1 MVRALVVE
9 DNAGIREV
17 VADLLSR
24 RGHDVV
30 AYQSSEDALASTDSE
45 SFPIAVLDWGLPGM
59 SGLDLCR
66 RLRERPGGEASVIL
80 VLTGHADLD
89 DIDDVVAAGA
99 SDYLTKPFRLEWLE
113 ARIALAERQVAV
125 LAERAEASEALRRS
139 EARFR
144 SLVQN
149 SGDVISVVNREGVR
163 VWISPSVERVLGYP
177 AESMIGVNLLSD
189 PIRSRDDQERL
200 NLLFAD
206 ALAHPRQ
213 PVRAVVTS
221 RAADGT
227 ARTFELIATNLLDDP
242 DVQGVVLNARDIT
255 DRLRVEEQLEETE
268 LRFRT
273 LIEQIPAVTYLM
285 QADGDH
291 RILYISPQMEQM
303 LGYPVS
309 RSLENPRF
317 WWEIMHPDDVERIA
331 AEEALIYQGRKP
343 YCLEYRQR
351 RPDGSYIWVRD
362 EAVLVRDAQ
371 GRPLYWQGIIF
382 DITEQRATADALRES
397 ERLHREFREAAER
410 RARELQL
417 LHEVRTAIAREMD
430 VPTVIQSVVE
440 AVAQAFG
447 YNLVSVYLR
456 EGDEL
461 VLQHQVGYPR
471 VIERIPL
478 DAGIIGR
485 VVRTGQPVFLPHGP
499 DDPAFLAAFEG
510 VVSEVCVPLHD
521 DGRVVGVLNLES
533 TEPGRL
539 TEDDL
544 RLMTALAEHV
554 DAAIQRA
561 RLYKEA
567 RESEQRYRT
576 VVESVQE
583 VIFQTDRDGRW
594 TFLNPAWT
602 ELTGIPV
609 ETCLGKSSLEFVHP
623 DDREDSASSMCALLA
638 NGRAECRRHRRFVT
652 STGDY
657 RICEVRAR
665 ALLDSTGSVAG
676 LLGTLADVTDRFRA
690 EEALRE
696 SQERYRHLAL
706 HDPLTGLANR
716 TYLMERLETAVAQAA
731 RESRG
736 IAVLFIDLD
745 GFKLVNDTLGHDMG
759 DQLLVSVAG
768 RLARVVR
775 AEDTVARLGGDEFA
789 VVLHH
794 VEHVDDVAVIARRLI
809 DVIQEPHLIGSQE
822 IRVGASV
829 GVAHGWNGRLTPSEL
844 LRNADI
850 ALYEAK
856 GSGRRTFAIY
866 EPRMAAKVRARLKQE
881 TDIRWAIERNQLCLH
896 YQPVY
901 DLDGS
906 RVVAAEALVRW
917 QHPKLGLLP
926 ASHFVHVA
934 EAAGSAVPLGEWVLR
949 EACRE
954 ARQWQEGAPASG
966 VAVAV
971 NLSARHLEHPGLM
984 ETALTILDETGLSPR
999 LLELEL
1005 TGDLDI
1011 LQSERVQ
1018 QNLMQLQGAGIRIV
1032 IDDFGTGHSGFECLR
1047 ILPLNGVKVDRRMI
1061 SAADA
1066 ERVNVA
1072 IVKSIAWLA
1081 HELGMHVT
1089 AKGIETA
1096 EQLRWITTCDV
1107 DRGQGY
1113 YFAAPMPPDQLRA
1126 LLSPDAVA
1134 SDVTFAHG
1142 ADVHRV
1148 SVP

>member
-9 DNAGIREV
+9 DNAGIREI
-17 VADLLSR
+17 VADLLLR
-24 RGHDVV
+24 RGHDVMTFSD
-30 AYQSSEDALASTDSE
+30 AEGALARTDSE
-45 SFPIAVLDWGLPGM
+45 IFPIAVLDWGLPGID
-59 SGLDLCR
+59 GLELCR
-66 RLRERPGGEASVIL
+66 RLRSRPGGEASVIL
-80 VLTGHADLD
+80 VLTGHADPD
-89 DIDDVVAAGA
+89 DVDAVVAAGA
-99 SDYLTKPFRLEWLE
+99 NDYLTKPFRLEWLE
-113 ARIALAERQVAV
+113 ARIALAERQAAV
-125 LAERAEASEALRRS
+125 LAERAEAAEALRRS

-149 SGDVISVVNREGVR
+149 ASDVISVVNREGVR

-189 PIRSRDDQERL
+189 PIRPREDQECL

-213 PVRAVVTS
+213 PVRAEIAS
-221 RAADGT
+221 RAADGSL
-227 ARTFELIATNLLDDP
+227 RTFEVIATNLLDDP
-242 DVQGVVLNARDIT
+242 DLQGVVLNARDIT
-255 DRLRVEEQLEETE
+255 DRLRVEKELEETD

-291 RILYISPQMEQM
+291 RILYISPQMEQI
-303 LGYPVS
+303 LGYPVN
-309 RSLENPRF
+309 RSLEDPRF
-317 WWEIMHPDDVERIA
+317 WWDIMHPDDVERIA
-331 AEEALIYQGRKP
+331 AQEAAIYQDQLP
-343 YCLEYRQR
+343 YRLEYRQR
-351 RPDGSYIWVRD
+351 KPDGTYIWVRD

-371 GRPLYWQGIIF
+371 DRPLYWQGVIF
-382 DITEQRATADALRES
+382 DITEQRATAEALQES

-417 LHEVRTAIAREMD
+417 LHDVRTAIAREMD
-430 VPTVIQSVVE
+430 VPTVIRTVVE

-447 YNLVSVYLR
+447 YSLVSVYML
-456 EGDEL
+456 EQGEL
-461 VLQHQVGYPR
+461 VLRHQVGYPQ

-478 DAGIIGR
+478 DAGVIGR

-499 DDPAFLAAFEG
+499 DDPAFLAAFDG

-521 DGRVVGVLNLES
+521 AGRIVGVLNLES
-533 TEPGRL
+533 TEPGTL

-554 DAAIQRA
+554 DTAIQRA
-561 RLYKEA
+561 RLYREA
-567 RESEQRYRT
+567 RESEERYRS

-583 VIFQTDRDGRW
+583 VIFQIDRDGRW

-602 ELTGIPV
+602 ELTGFAV
-609 ETCLGKSSLEFVHP
+609 EDCLGKSFLDFVHP
-623 DDREDSASSMCALLA
+623 DDREDSFQSMCTLLA
-638 NGRAECRRHRRFVT
+638 DDRAECRRQRRFVT
-652 STGDY
+652 STGEY

-665 ALLDSTGSVAG
+665 ARLDAEGGTAG

-716 TYLMERLETAVAQAA
+716 AYFMERLEAAVARSAQQ
-731 RESRG
+731 SSG
-736 IAVLFIDLD
+736 IAVLFLDLD

-759 DQLLVSVAG
+759 DKLLVNVAQ
-768 RLARVVR
+768 RLTRVVR
-775 AEDTVARLGGDEFA
+775 GEDTVARLGGDEFA
-789 VVLHH
+789 VVLQH
-794 VEHVDDVAVIARRLI
+794 VEDVDAVAAVARRLI
-809 DVIQEPHLIGSQE
+809 DVVQEPYLVGNQE

-829 GVAHGWNGRLTPSEL
+829 GVAQGWNGRLSPREL

-866 EPRMAAKVRARLKQE
+866 EPRMAAKVRARLRQE

-901 DLDGS
+901 DLDGM
-906 RVVAAEALVRW
+906 RIEAVEALVRW

-954 ARQWQEGAPASG
+954 AKQWQDGAAMTG
-966 VAVAV
+966 IAVAV
-971 NLSARHLEHPGLM
+971 NVSARHLEHPGLV
-984 ETALTILDETGLSPR
+984 ENVLAILDDTGLSPEF
-999 LLELEL
+999 LELEL
-1005 TGDLDI
+1005 TGDLDV
-1011 LQSERVQ
+1011 LHTELVQ
-1018 QNLMQLQGAGIRIV
+1018 HNLIQLRLAGIRIV
-1032 IDDFGTGHSGFECLR
+1032 IDDFGTGHSGFDCLR
-1047 ILPLNGVKVDRRMI
+1047 AMPFDGAKIDRQMI
-1061 SAADA
+1061 SAAES

-1089 AKGIETA
+1089 AKGVETA
-1096 EQLRWITTCDV
+1096 DQLRWLKACHV

-1113 YFAAPMPPDQLRA
+1113 FYAAPMPAEQLRR
-1126 LLSPDAVA
+1126 LLSSNPLAPE
-1134 SDVTFAHG
+1134 G
-1142 ADVHRV
+1142 AFSSGAEVHRV
-1148 SVP
+1148 PVS